1 MDHKPGDQDRPSGAV
16 STRLLPQ
23 SLLGQAFEAAP
34 NGLLVVDASA
44 TIVAINTALLRM
56 FGYQSSEVI
65 GQPLEMLVP
74 TRLRETH
81 RALRQSFIAAPE
93 RRAMGSGRELH
104 ACDANGREFPVE
116 IGLNPMATPQGAMV
130 LASVV
135 DTSQRRSLETAFARI
150 FESATQ
156 GMVLV
161 DAEGRMALLNEHL
174 AQMLGYEHAALT
186 GKKLEILLPQRYHAH
201 HGDLM
206 RTYREAPSTRRMGI
220 GRDLTALHAS
230 GAELPVEI
238 GLSEVHWQGQ
248 PMTLATVIDISVRRR
263 IEVELKQ
270 ANENLR
276 EFAHVASHDLK
287 SPLRGIADLV
297 GWVREDLG
305 EGANAKVMHNL
316 ARISDRV
323 ARMERLITDLLQYA
337 RSEQADAGHTLID
350 FEALVRDILRVDPVP
365 AGFQVDI
372 SVSTAPMLAPR
383 TPLETV
389 LRNLIGNAAK
399 HHDRPTGRIGV
410 EFTADRGYC
419 LISVSDDGP
428 GIPESAQQ
436 RVFRIFQTA
445 SETQQPGSGLGLAL
459 ARRLVEVHGGRIELR
474 SPLSNQRGSD
484 FRVWWPRGP
493 GRTSHD

>member
-1 MDHKPGDQDRPSGAV
+1 
-16 STRLLPQ
+16 
-23 SLLGQAFEAAP
+23 
-34 NGLLVVDASA
+34 
-44 TIVAINTALLRM
+44 
-56 FGYQSSEVI
+56 
-65 GQPLEMLVP
+65 
-74 TRLRETH
+74 
-81 RALRQSFIAAPE
+81 
-93 RRAMGSGRELH
+93 MGSGRELH
-104 ACDANGREFPVE
+104 ARDANGREFPVE
-116 IGLNPMATPQGAMV
+116 IGLNPMMTPQGAMV

-161 DAEGRMALLNEHL
+161 DAQGRMALLNEHL
-174 AQMLGYEHAALT
+174 AQMLGYEHAALV
-186 GKKLEILLPQRYHAH
+186 GQPLECLLPQRYRAH

-206 RTYREAPSTRRMGI
+206 RSYCEVPTTRRMGI

-263 IEVELKQ
+263 IELELKR

-297 GWVREDLG
+297 SWVREDLG

-323 ARMERLITDLLQYA
+323 TRMERLITDLLQYA
-337 RSEQADAGHTLID
+337 RSEQADAEHTLID
-350 FEALVRDILRVDPVP
+350 FAALVRDILRIDPVP
-365 AGFQVDI
+365 GGFQVDI
-372 SVSTAPMLAPR
+372 AVEATPMLAPR

-399 HHDRPTGRIGV
+399 HHDRPNGRISVG
-410 EFTADRGYC
+410 FTNDRGFC

-428 GIPESAQQ
+428 GIPTSAQQ
-436 RVFRIFQTA
+436 RVFRLFQTA
-445 SETQQPGSGLGLAL
+445 GEAPPSGSGLGLAL
-459 ARRLVEVHGGRIELR
+459 ARRLVEIHGGRIELR
-474 SPLSNQRGSD
+474 SPISNQRGSD
-484 FRVWWPRGP
+484 FRVWWPRSP
-493 GRTSHD
+493 GRTQHD

>member
-1 MDHKPGDQDRPSGAV
+1 MDQEPGDQVRPSGDVGAQ
-16 STRLLPQ
+16 LLPL

-34 NGLLVVDASA
+34 NGLLVVDTTA
-44 TIVAINTALLRM
+44 TIVAINSALLRM
-56 FGYQSSEVI
+56 FGYHASQVI
-65 GQPLEMLVP
+65 GQPLELLVP
-74 TRLRETH
+74 DRLRDTH
-81 RALRQSFIAAPE
+81 RALRRTFIAAPE
-93 RRAMGSGRELH
+93 RRAMGSSRELH
-104 ACDANGREFPVE
+104 ARDVSGREFPVE
-116 IGLNPMATPQGAMV
+116 IGLNPMMTPLGAMV

-161 DAEGRMALLNEHL
+161 DAQGRMALLNEHL
-174 AQMLGYEHAALT
+174 AEMLGYEHAALT
-186 GKKLEILLPQRYHAH
+186 GLHLESLLPERYRAH

-206 RTYREAPSTRRMGI
+206 RSYREAPSTRRMGI

-230 GAELPVEI
+230 GTELPVEI

-263 IEVELKQ
+263 IETELKR

-297 GWVREDLG
+297 SWVREDLG
-305 EGANAKVMHNL
+305 ENTNPKVVHNL

-323 ARMERLITDLLQYA
+323 VRMERLITDLLQYA
-337 RSEQADAGHTLID
+337 RSEQVDAGRTLID

-365 AGFQVDI
+365 AGFMVDI
-372 SVSTAPMLAPR
+372 AVEAMPMLAPR

-399 HHDRPTGRIGV
+399 HHDRPNGRIGIG
-410 EFTADRGYC
+410 FTNDRGYC
-419 LISVSDDGP
+419 LISVCDDGP

-436 RVFRIFQTA
+436 RVFQLFQTA
-445 SETQQPGSGLGLAL
+445 SEAAHTGSGLGLAL

-474 SPLSNQRGSD
+474 SPISQQRGSD
-484 FRVWWPRGP
+484 FRVWWPRSPEGKIQ
-493 GRTSHD
+493 